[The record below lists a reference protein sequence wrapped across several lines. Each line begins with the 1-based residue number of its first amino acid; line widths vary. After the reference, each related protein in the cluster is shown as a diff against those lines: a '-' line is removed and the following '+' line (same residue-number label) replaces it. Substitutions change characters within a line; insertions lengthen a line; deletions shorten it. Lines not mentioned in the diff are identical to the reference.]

1 MEVSIPTPIDTGPGV
16 KIFNPSISQI
26 QHQNFDDQILKR
38 IPDPTEPLEEDPQ
51 ESEIE
56 K

>member
-1 MEVSIPTPIDTGPGV
+1 MANLFPEAQNESLIDFLL
-16 KIFNPSISQI
+16 KCS
-26 QHQNFDDQILKR
+26 KR
-38 IPDPTEPLEEDPQ
+38 IPGPPEPLEEDPQ